1 MVGTIVSVLN
11 TSSNVGVRPTTV
23 WYDRGDMIPIQYRAT
38 ELSRKHPET
47 THRPYA
53 PITASIPIAIGFLGF
68 LFVGSYPAT
77 TVPIVIAVI
86 ATVTV
91 RRCWR

>member
-23 WYDRGDMIPIQYRAT
+23 WYDRGDM
-38 ELSRKHPET
+38 
-47 THRPYA
+47 
-53 PITASIPIAIGFLGF
+53 IPIAIGFLGF